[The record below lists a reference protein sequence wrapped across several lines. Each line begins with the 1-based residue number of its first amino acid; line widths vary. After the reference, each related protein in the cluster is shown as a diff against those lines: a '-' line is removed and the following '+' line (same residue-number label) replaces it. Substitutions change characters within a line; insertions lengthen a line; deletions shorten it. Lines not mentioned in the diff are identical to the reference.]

1 MELQS
6 NDERPLKRNE
16 ASVPTERMTRDILL
30 LHFTRGM
37 SPASIA
43 TIFSLSREEV
53 EEKISNF
60 SRQFSNRTYLMNVIN
75 GLASMKIKRDK
86 AQGADKALTDK
97 DREIADLRR
106 RLTEAEIRAEAYE
119 EMVRLAEVTYGISIR
134 KKSGAK

>member
-1 MELQS
+1 MELKS
-6 NDERPLKRNE
+6 IEERPLRQKE
-16 ASVPTERMTRDILL
+16 ASVPTEQKTRDILI
-30 LHFTRGM
+30 LHFKGGM
-37 SPASIA
+37 SPTSIA
-43 TIFSLSREEV
+43 TIFSLSKEEV

-75 GLASMKIKRDK
+75 SLASMKIKRDK
-86 AQGADKALTDK
+86 ARGADKALTDK

-134 KKSGAK
+134 KKYGAK